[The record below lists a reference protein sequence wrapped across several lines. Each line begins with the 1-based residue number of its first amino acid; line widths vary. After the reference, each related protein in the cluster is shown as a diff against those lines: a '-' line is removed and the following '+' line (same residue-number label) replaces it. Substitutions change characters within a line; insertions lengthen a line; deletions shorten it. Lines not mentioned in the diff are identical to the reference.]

1 MYLKRCKY
9 LAEQE
14 EERLRKIEEIILAH
28 KGKKNTITA
37 REIARAVGIPDNDT
51 FITTRML
58 IRKLIKRKQ
67 LPIGALDNRGYF
79 LMQDDDELK
88 EYIKTL
94 HRRIIGI
101 TDRKT
106 RVIRY
111 FENYHNKDFIETE
124 EYDEDVEEDI

>member
-1 MYLKRCKY
+1 M
-9 LAEQE
+9 AELE
-14 EERLRKIEEIILAH
+14 EERIKKIEEIILAH
-28 KGKKNTITA
+28 KGKKHPITA
-37 REIARAVGIPDNDT
+37 RKIAREVGIPDNDT

-58 IRKLIKRKQ
+58 IRKLIKQKQ

-79 LMQDDDELK
+79 LMQTNDELRD
-88 EYIKTL
+88 YLKTL

-111 FENYHNKDFIETE
+111 FENYHNKDFLDTE
-124 EYDEDVEEDI
+124 ENDENVEEYL